1 MNSLIYPFAQKLLQS
16 MDPEVAHELTIKAL
30 SAGLGPCP
38 NKQTGLE
45 TEFAGLNL
53 PNPIGIAAGFDK
65 NAKVPDAL
73 LRAGFGFVECGTV
86 TPLAQSGNP
95 KPRLFRLKE
104 DEAIINAM
112 GFNNYGLDY
121 FCANLRR
128 HSKRG
133 GIIGANI
140 GANKDS
146 ADRIND
152 YVTGLVRVW
161 QYATYITIN
170 ISSPNTKGLR
180 GLQDKS
186 ALQELLGRINVA
198 RLELVQKIGHRPI
211 FLKVAPDL
219 DDLGIAQISEEILAA
234 KLDGI
239 IVSNTTLS
247 RPETLRSK
255 YKSSTGGLSGRP
267 LFEISTQ
274 KLSDFRK
281 SLGKDFP
288 IIGVGGISSGDDA
301 IKKFEAGA
309 NAIQLYSA
317 FVYQGPKLLKEIQ
330 SAIQEYRG
338 LSAR

>member
-1 MNSLIYPFAQKLLQS
+1 MNSLIYPFAQRLLQS

-38 NKQTGLE
+38 QKQTGLE

-133 GIIGANI
+133 VIIGANI

-198 RLELVQKIGHRPI
+198 RFELVQKIGHRPI

-255 YKSSTGGLSGRP
+255 YKASTGGLSGRP